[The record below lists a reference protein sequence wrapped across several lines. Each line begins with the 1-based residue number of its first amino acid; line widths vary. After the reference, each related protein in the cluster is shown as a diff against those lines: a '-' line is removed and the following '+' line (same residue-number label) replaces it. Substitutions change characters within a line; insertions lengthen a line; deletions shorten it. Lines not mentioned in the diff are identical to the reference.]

1 MEYVIKI
8 LREEKQRLINQRQ
21 MFRLALTKNSI
32 DSRNKIDDEISQ
44 IERAMVELS
53 NVSQANELLPH
64 VSFSLPIE
72 RFDAEDWLGENKDI
86 WNHPIITDR
95 NGLKSYEVAD
105 LMAEFANSVISNE
118 S

>member
-64 VSFSLPIE
+64 VS
-72 RFDAEDWLGENKDI
+72 
-86 WNHPIITDR
+86 
-95 NGLKSYEVAD
+95 
-105 LMAEFANSVISNE
+105 NSVCTCGSSNYGYGFAKCYDCGKIKDF
-118 S
+118 